1 MRLIP
6 KVLNPKQVPEY
17 KPIALCSTHYK
28 IIAKILTKRL
38 QPLLRALISD
48 KQSAFVPERAISDN
62 VLITHEILHYLKT
75 SGARKRCS
83 MAVKTD
89 MSKAYDR
96 IEWDFLR
103 EVLTRFGFHAIWIT
117 WIMECVT
124 TVSYSFLINGAAQGW
139 VTPSRGLRQGDPL
152 SPYLFILFTEVFS
165 GLCRNAQEKGELIG
179 VKVAQNC
186 PAINHLLFTDDTMFF
201 LRSNPSSRTTFLK
214 ILRLYEEALGQCIN
228 RGKSSVTFSSKT
240 PPEVKDRV
248 KACLRIEKEG
258 GTRKYLRLPEHFGR
272 RKRDIFT
279 SIVDRIR
286 QKAHSWYSRY
296 LSGAGKLI
304 LLKSVLAA
312 LPTYAM
318 YCFKLLISLYKQIQ
332 SALTRFWWDLSP
344 EVRKMASWKRLTLP
358 KSCGGLG
365 FREIEQFN
373 DALLAKITWRIL
385 SNPESLLAQT
395 LLGKYCLHDLLM
407 MVNASSSCS
416 HGWRGVLVGREVLRK
431 GMSWIVG
438 IGSSI
443 NVWTDPWLSLDR
455 PLSPNG
461 PPTSANI
468 ALLVADLIHP
478 VTGEWNLAAIRSH
491 LPHYEDLIKKIVLSS
506 CGMSDSLVWLPEKS
520 GTYSTKT
527 GYALTKLNVDA
538 GMLDDFDWK
547 KCVWQVKTS
556 PKIQH
561 FLWKTKNRTLPV
573 GSVLQERGMGV
584 DPNCKRCGALETPL
598 HVLLMCPYATSVW
611 EETSGIYK
619 PDSTT
624 VTSIP
629 LLVQTCRRMITLP
642 PTGLGDVPLYPW
654 TLRNLWTN
662 RNKLLFEDKN
672 FSVEE
677 TILKSVQ
684 DARKWKE
691 AQDSLP
697 KKTLSQSVVLSPT
710 PTLNQAIKI
719 YTDAAWSHTSH

>member
-28 IIAKILTKRL
+28 IIAKILTKHL

-96 IEWDFLR
+96 IEWDFLL

-152 SPYLFILFTEVFS
+152 SPYLFILFSEVFS

-286 QKAHSWYSRY
+286 QRAVRYATRY
-296 LSGAGKLI
+296 LSPAGKMT
-304 LLKSVLAA
+304 LLKSVLEAI
-312 LPTYAM
+312 PNHTM
-318 YCFKLLISLYKQIQ
+318 QCFKLPQSLCKRIQ
-332 SALTRFWWDLSP
+332 SALTHFWWDP
-344 EVRKMASWKRLTLP
+344 KAGDRGMALVAWNTMV
-358 KSCGGLG
+358 KSKSDGGLG
-365 FREIEQFN
+365 FRDIQSFN
-373 DALLAKITWRIL
+373 DALLAKVSWRIL
-385 SNPESLLAQT
+385 T
-395 LLGKYCLHDLLM
+395 
-407 MVNASSSCS
+407 
-416 HGWRGVLVGREVLRK
+416 
-431 GMSWIVG
+431 
-438 IGSSI
+438 
-443 NVWTDPWLSLDR
+443 
-455 PLSPNG
+455 
-461 PPTSANI
+461 
-468 ALLVADLIHP
+468 
-478 VTGEWNLAAIRSH
+478 
-491 LPHYEDLIKKIVLSS
+491 
-506 CGMSDSLVWLPEKS
+506 
-520 GTYSTKT
+520 
-527 GYALTKLNVDA
+527 
-538 GMLDDFDWK
+538 
-547 KCVWQVKTS
+547 
-556 PKIQH
+556 
-561 FLWKTKNRTLPV
+561 
-573 GSVLQERGMGV
+573 
-584 DPNCKRCGALETPL
+584 
-598 HVLLMCPYATSVW
+598 
-611 EETSGIYK
+611 
-619 PDSTT
+619 
-624 VTSIP
+624 
-629 LLVQTCRRMITLP
+629 
-642 PTGLGDVPLYPW
+642 
-654 TLRNLWTN
+654 
-662 RNKLLFEDKN
+662 
-672 FSVEE
+672 
-677 TILKSVQ
+677 
-684 DARKWKE
+684 
-691 AQDSLP
+691 
-697 KKTLSQSVVLSPT
+697 
-710 PTLNQAIKI
+710 
-719 YTDAAWSHTSH
+719 